1 MEKMDFSKF
10 GYGKVADHIEE
21 LKDIVGPEN
30 VMTAMHDRA
39 MRAASCAPFPMQRWE
54 DHIPDVVVRP
64 GSTEEVSEVMKLANK
79 YKLPV
84 VPRGAGCGL
93 ADGAFPLNKG
103 ICLDMKRMNEIL
115 EVDDINRTVTVQPG
129 VNMQELNK
137 VLDKVGMYYPDD
149 PASYGTAVIGGRIGT
164 NGWSVGGAGS
174 GHPANLVCSMEVVLP
189 TGEVVWLGKGGSR
202 KCRNSSA
209 GYRMLELFFGHQGT
223 LGVVT
228 EAVLDCCPKPEVEFP
243 SYYGFASYE
252 EAYNA
257 LYQIGISG
265 VKCAVNYIMFDDEK
279 IDFLR
284 RDDEAFIPLPESVKC
299 VVMAT
304 FAGTEGEVLAARK
317 KILGIMKKM
326 KGTYLG
332 EEQAW
337 GDWATRHDRYHLA
350 VHCRDGQGQVV
361 TMSWHCEDNCMIH
374 SELPEFTHG
383 LHKIV
388 KKYVDKYDNIFNDAG
403 CFIYC
408 GGPYRTWG
416 DYLAE
421 VDVFINEYAMT
432 PELWEVW
439 LDMKREIAELAVDLG
454 GSISICHGACREG
467 DVDVLIEKELVDGQ
481 FEMMKK
487 IKKLFDPNNIM
498 NPGKYR
504 LDLAY

>member
-1 MEKMDFSKF
+1 
-10 GYGKVADHIEE
+10 
-21 LKDIVGPEN
+21 
-30 VMTAMHDRA
+30 
-39 MRAASCAPFPMQRWE
+39 
-54 DHIPDVVVRP
+54 
-64 GSTEEVSEVMKLANK
+64 
-79 YKLPV
+79 
-84 VPRGAGCGL
+84 
-93 ADGAFPLNKG
+93 
-103 ICLDMKRMNEIL
+103 
-115 EVDDINRTVTVQPG
+115 
-129 VNMQELNK
+129 
-137 VLDKVGMYYPDD
+137 
-149 PASYGTAVIGGRIGT
+149 
-164 NGWSVGGAGS
+164 
-174 GHPANLVCSMEVVLP
+174 MEVVLP

-228 EAVLDCCPKPEVEFP
+228 EIVVDCCPKPEVEFP

-257 LYQIGISG
+257 LFQIGISG

-350 VHCRDGQGQVV
+350 VHCRDGEGQVV

-467 DVDVLIEKELVDGQ
+467 DVDVFIEKECADGQ